1 MSTVRPANVN
11 FRLYPHATFS
21 EVTRVLDADQQPI
34 DLSGRTARM
43 QVRREQGTQPIYT
56 LTTENGGIICNA
68 DGEIALRIEADATA
82 PALNPPLCPDGEV
95 WQYDL
100 LITAPIPAPATTE
113 RLIQGVI
120 VVLPGVTKPEP
131 TP

>member
-1 MSTVRPANVN
+1 MSTVRPATVN

-21 EVTRVLDADQQPI
+21 EVARVLDADQVPV

-43 QVRREQGTQPIYT
+43 QVRRDTYGPAIYT
-56 LTTENGGIICNA
+56 LTTENGGIVCNA
-68 DGEIALRIEADATA
+68 DGEIALRIDADDTA
-82 PALNPPLCPDGEV
+82 PSLSPPLSPDGEM
-95 WQYDL
+95 WAYDL
-100 LITAPIPAPATTE
+100 LIYNPITSPATVE

-120 VVLPGVTKPEP
+120 TVLPGVTKPEP